1 MSGHRKP
8 KLLPRQP
15 GSCRW
20 CGLEIR
26 KPDGSL
32 WVRRT
37 WHPECVDLV
46 AIAKDSAAQRQH
58 CWDKDRGKC
67 NVCGKQ
73 TCDPTRKK
81 QWNSGDLW
89 QADHIR
95 PLFLGK
101 GLDRAFFAPEN
112 LQTICTECHKA
123 KNVADARAARGALP
137 QAQMRLSI

>member
-8 KLLPRQP
+8 KLLPKQP

-32 WVRRT
+32 WTRRT
-37 WHPECVDLV
+37 WHPECVRLV
-46 AIAKDSAAQRQH
+46 DIAKNSAAQRKY
-58 CWDKDRGKC
+58 CWERDRGKC
-67 NVCGKQ
+67 RVCGKQ
-73 TCDPTRKK
+73 AEDPQRRH
-81 QWNSGDLW
+81 WNSGDLW

-123 KNVADARAARGALP
+123 KNRADARAARGAVPESQLP
-137 QAQMRLSI
+137 LGI